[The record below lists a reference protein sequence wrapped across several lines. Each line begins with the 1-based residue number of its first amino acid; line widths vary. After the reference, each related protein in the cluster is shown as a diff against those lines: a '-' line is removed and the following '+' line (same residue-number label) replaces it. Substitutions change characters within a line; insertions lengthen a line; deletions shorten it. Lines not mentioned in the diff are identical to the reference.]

1 MRYFL
6 GRPRVTFWDSFNDR
20 HVLRV
25 ERNDDEFR
33 VILNVGSS
41 NRTQASFILQPQDV
55 RRLADTLSRMEI
67 DINALTLCE
76 RDEGACEIVANS
88 EEEEA

>member
-1 MRYFL
+1 MKVVL
-6 GRPRVTFWDSFNDR
+6 ARPRVTFWDSFDSKR
-20 HVLRV
+20 TMQV

-55 RRLADTLSRMEI
+55 RRLAGTLERMAL
-67 DINALTLCE
+67 DISAMELCE
-76 RDEGACEIVANS
+76 RQGDSCAFAS
-88 EEEEA
+88 EEEA